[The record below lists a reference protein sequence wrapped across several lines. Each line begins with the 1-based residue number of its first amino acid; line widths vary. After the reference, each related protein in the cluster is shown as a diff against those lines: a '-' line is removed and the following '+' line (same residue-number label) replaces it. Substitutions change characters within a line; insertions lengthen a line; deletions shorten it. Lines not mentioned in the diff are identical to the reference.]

1 MDELSIGTLLLSSVA
16 GGLIGF
22 LSGVFGI
29 GGAFLLVP
37 LLSSLLGIPLPVA
50 VGSTTCYT
58 LGPATTA
65 LLARRPSP
73 GFFELPM
80 ILAGG
85 LFAGVYVG
93 TSSLTALQSMGQAE
107 FLGRPVAAV
116 DLAVMSCYAVLIT
129 SIAFASLGSAVRA
142 TVRPRSD
149 SDDPSAPAEPPRG
162 LITRWNVPPLARIP
176 DLTPSV
182 YSIPLLAAMGFG
194 VGCLSGFLGMSGGLL
209 LVPATVYLLG
219 QRVQDAAT
227 LTVIIVWIVSCQAS
241 VLHALNDRVHLG
253 LTVALLATG
262 PPGARLG
269 AEFGMRLPGRQ
280 LRLGFGIVVLAAAG
294 IVWARLW
301 SLLTAG

>member
-1 MDELSIGTLLLSSVA
+1 
-16 GGLIGF
+16 
-22 LSGVFGI
+22 
-29 GGAFLLVP
+29 
-37 LLSSLLGIPLPVA
+37 
-50 VGSTTCYT
+50 
-58 LGPATTA
+58 
-65 LLARRPSP
+65 
-73 GFFELPM
+73 M

-269 AEFGMRLPGRQ
+269 AELGMRLPGRQ